1 MKKTTS
7 SGVFNW
13 FGTRFFT
20 FLMMSF
26 LIAEPL
32 SATDYYVTGKITDTF
47 GNTLP
52 DAQIS
57 FSSGNTLYSA
67 ISRSDGTYSIRL
79 FALYEDVPGL
89 IELAKPYPNPF
100 SHAVNIPFIIN
111 TDGDIRF
118 SVYNFTGQKITELL
132 FPSTPAGSYQIAWD
146 GRTNSGTP
154 VQQGYYIYSLTFGG
168 RTTSGK
174 LLKIAGQSFYAAST
188 GLVSLMPP
196 PLNTLPSFASGRY
209 AVTAT
214 VKMDDYYPV
223 RLTDITIGCDTVINF
238 ELTTKQYLPYR
249 TSENHIEMFTGTGY
263 RPLLLKGI
271 NLGSSPPGYF
281 PGEIAYAIESL
292 TEGTYEKWIKEMAEA
307 GFNSIRIYTLHPPVF
322 YEKLAEYNQ
331 RNPDNPLLLFQGI
344 WLDEIE
350 DKNNP
355 DDYDLVLRTEAFR
368 SAIREVIDCIH
379 GNNTIDSRPGRA
391 HGTYLT
397 DVSRWTAG
405 YITGREI
412 MPEEIDTTDLF
423 HPELTSFSGFQFSIS
438 DATAS
443 EVFITQM
450 LDEVVSYENDQYNV
464 RRPVSISSWPTLD
477 PLSHP
482 VDPDEDKA
490 SFDIFKIQGKSGHA
504 GIFACY
510 HAYPY
515 YPNFISQEPSYQI
528 YEDEYGKNSYLGYL
542 VALKD
547 HYSEIP
553 LVIGEFGVPS
563 SWNSAHE
570 SFSDMDHG
578 GYSENQQGEK
588 NMRLMHN
595 ILSSGCA
602 GGFVFAWMD
611 EWFKPTWLISY
622 LEAYGFPSEGVI
634 IPTRQLWHNLLSP
647 EQNFGLLTFSQTNTG
662 PFIQY
667 QLDNSTG
674 PVSKVEITNDNC
686 FLMLEIETSQNITPG
701 DIMMIALDTYLS
713 NTGESLFPDGK
724 NIPNRSEFLLNIV
737 FGQDTAFHY
746 VTEAYDMN
754 GLTPRFNLSDPA
766 VQKYKS
772 TVTDGAP
779 WVLMKFYNDSYMLTV
794 DTTGK
799 LPVENSS
806 DYSFGERTAVAWY
819 NNKVKIRLP
828 WTLLHF
834 YDPTQMRV
842 IDGAET
848 YDGGRSYEIKTSQ
861 SDGIALS
868 VNYKNSVVSSTTRY
882 SWTKWLIAPPTVS
895 VEKKSYQI
903 VKSGLTSLPFF
914 AD

>member
-1 MKKTTS
+1 MNKTTL
-7 SGVFNW
+7 SGIFNW
-13 FGTRFFT
+13 CLARFFT

-26 LIAEPL
+26 LIAAPL
-32 SATDYYVTGKITDTF
+32 TAADYNVTGKITDAF
-47 GNTLP
+47 GNTIP

-57 FSSGNTLYSA
+57 FSSGNTLYSG

-100 SHAVNIPFIIN
+100 SHSVNIPFIIN

-132 FPSTPAGSYQIAWD
+132 FPSTSAGSYQIAWD
-146 GRTNSGTP
+146 GRTNNGTP
-154 VQQGYYIYSLTFGG
+154 VQQGYYIYSLTFRG

-174 LLKIAGQSFYAAST
+174 LLKIAGQSSYSSGT

-196 PLNTLPSFASGRY
+196 PFNTLPSLNTGRY

-214 VKMDDYYPV
+214 VKLDNYYPV
-223 RLTDITIGCDTVINF
+223 RLTNITIGCDTVINF
-238 ELTTKQYLPYR
+238 ELAAKQYMPYR
-249 TSENHIEMFTGTGY
+249 TSGDHIEMFTGTGY
-263 RPLLLKGI
+263 RPVLLKGI

-281 PGEIAYAIESL
+281 PGEIAYAVESL

-307 GFNSIRIYTLHPPVF
+307 GFNCIRIYTLHPPVF

-350 DKNNP
+350 DNNNP

-368 SAIREVIDCIH
+368 SGIREVIDCIH
-379 GNNTIDSRPGRA
+379 GNNTIAPRPGRA

-412 MPEEIDTTDLF
+412 MPEEIDSTDLF

-490 SFDIFKIQGKSGHA
+490 SFDICKIQGKTGHA

-528 YEDEYGKNSYLGYL
+528 YEDEYGQNSYLGYL

-611 EWFKPTWLISY
+611 EWFKPTWLIAY
-622 LEAYGFPSEGVI
+622 LEAYGFPSEEVT

-686 FLMLEIETSQNITPG
+686 FLMLELETSQNITPG
-701 DIMMIALDTYLS
+701 DTMMIALDTYLS

-737 FGQDTAFHY
+737 FGQDTALHH

-772 TVTDGAP
+772 IVTDGAP

-806 DYSFGERTAVAWY
+806 DYSFGERTAVTWY

-828 WTLLHF
+828 WTLLYF

-848 YDGGRSYEIKTSQ
+848 HDGGRSYEIKTSQ

-868 VNYKNSVVSSTTRY
+868 VNYKNNVVSSTTRY